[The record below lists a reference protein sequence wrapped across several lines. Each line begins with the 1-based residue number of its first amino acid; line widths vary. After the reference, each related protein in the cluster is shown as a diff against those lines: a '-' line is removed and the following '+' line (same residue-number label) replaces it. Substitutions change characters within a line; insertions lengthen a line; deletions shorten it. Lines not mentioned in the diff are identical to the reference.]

1 MNNNWLE
8 IKSHLK
14 RNQRNKLNF
23 LKHNK
28 KKHFITELDILMEQ
42 TKMFGYLAFFIF
54 ILFLYCLSFTKK
66 IALGSA
72 LKM

>member
-28 KKHFITELDILMEQ
+28 KNTLLQ
-42 TKMFGYLAFFIF
+42 N
-54 ILFLYCLSFTKK
+54 
-66 IALGSA
+66 
-72 LKM
+72 